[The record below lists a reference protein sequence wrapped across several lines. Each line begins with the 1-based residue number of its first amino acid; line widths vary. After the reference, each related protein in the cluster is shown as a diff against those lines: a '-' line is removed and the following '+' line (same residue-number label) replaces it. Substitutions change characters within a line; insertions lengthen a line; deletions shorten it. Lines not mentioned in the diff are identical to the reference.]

1 MKVLFLLIFMGVALG
16 CERTQTITYQDT
28 SSFFRHACGF
38 LGTRALTHASLDLFY
53 YDLYACYPL
62 GEDEPSLQEHRKAHI
77 RYLEHLYRQAY
88 GRAMAKLPSSRRQVI
103 EYNEFEWRQGCK
115 IFGQTT
121 PRPNWICVDGDEQYL
136 RFLRNRVY
144 YWETTPER
152 RTLIDKMNRL
162 TVSYEYENLSFRDGE
177 LQRETPVDV
186 EDPSK
191 GTYVECLATLLPD
204 FCHQATIGRDDY
216 LIGLLLP
223 TNDVASEPATVGFER
238 VLCIWKNGDLHAAH
252 QLPLGCTVLSVA
264 PHGSE
269 VTVTFVQWG
278 EDELYGLNLDWR
290 TRKRR
295 TLTLDISLDTY
306 YAVRFTNWYNQF
318 KREQDN

>member
-1 MKVLFLLIFMGVALG
+1 MKILSLLVLMGVMLG

-28 SSFFRHACGF
+28 SSFFRHARDF
-38 LGTRALTHASLDLFY
+38 LGARALAHASLDLFY
-53 YDLYACYPL
+53 YDHHVCYPL
-62 GEDEPSLQEHRKAHI
+62 GEDNPSLQEHWKAHI
-77 RYLEHLYRQAY
+77 RYMEHLYRQAY
-88 GRAMAKLPSSRRQVI
+88 GRAMEKLPSSRRQIV

-121 PRPNWICVDGDEQYL
+121 SKPNWICVDGDEQYL

-144 YWETTPER
+144 YWEATPAQR
-152 RTLIDKMNRL
+152 ALIDKMNGL
-162 TVSYEYENLSFRDGE
+162 SVFYEGEYVPLRDGE

-191 GTYVECLATLLPD
+191 GTYVECIATLLPD
-204 FCHQATIGRDDY
+204 FCHQVTVGRDDY

-223 TNDVASEPATVGFER
+223 TNDVASEPGTVGFER
-238 VLCIWKNGDLHAAH
+238 ILCMWKNGDLHAVH
-252 QLPLGCTVLSVA
+252 QLPLGCTVLVVK
-264 PHGSE
+264 PRGSE

-295 TLTLDISLDTY
+295 TLTLDFTLDTY
-306 YAVRFTNWYNQF
+306 PEVRITNWYDQF
-318 KREQDN
+318 RD